1 MHASHNT
8 AVKPDSLNLHS
19 NLQACFHMNI
29 KSSDTISGH
38 LLPCMHIYHGAYS
51 LWQVWNLEFRQLVY
65 CLQWEANMTAF
76 AVVQG
81 TYLMCATDTDLQM
94 I

>member
-1 MHASHNT
+1 
-8 AVKPDSLNLHS
+8 
-19 NLQACFHMNI
+19 MNVI
-29 KSSDTISGH
+29 SSDTISGL
-38 LLPCMHIYHGAYS
+38 LLPCVHIYHGAYS
-51 LWQVWNLEFRQLVY
+51 LWQVWNLESRQLVY

-94 I
+94 IWLHLLSAASRLVGEFFIR